1 MALLLR
7 KLKAIPGPI
16 ILIFY
21 SLDLNSIV
29 DSIKKLL
36 LQKKIHNEDY
46 KKYSCF
52 YDIYFVR
59 K

>member
-36 LQKKIHNEDY
+36 LQKKNTQ
-46 KKYSCF
+46 
-52 YDIYFVR
+52 
-59 K
+59 